1 MPRAPVRGPVM
12 WASRSIRLP
21 QHLQVVSVL
30 MPTLAAPTLAALR
43 LAALRLAT
51 LTLAALAT
59 LPATATA
66 QDTLPPHLGGY
77 VRSLGLP
84 PTREGYVALALD
96 LDRSASGFLNT
107 QVRLGVNRPL
117 GSPVTHLLSVAGEA
131 YGGVRGG
138 DATAGVRAL
147 ALTHLF
153 GFGAGL
159 DVDAVAE
166 RADPFVTLVSPIRR
180 GGVAGRGSDLRL
192 DIYPWRSGA
201 LSLSLTGPL
210 RPGYRGRTRPK
221 RDYVRLHHAVPRPLT
236 VSPTPK
242 LAASLARLSDGAH
255 WINRLMLPP
264 LRHGGRAPAEAV
276 AVATAPLRQ
285 RLAGRTAA
293 DEIEAFHDEVD
304 RAFSLAVGATGGVTP
319 AGREVAVEA
328 RRVLLQ
334 RVLFPYNRLLGQR
347 KRIDG
352 TVEFA
357 VHARGAFARWVITE
371 STVPPERAEAALY
384 VFQHLLDAVERAR
397 VANHAAWGDSRLVW
411 LPLQLALRPRDYV
424 LQEALDSLVS
434 DAVGRRIVHG
444 NRMWYVYNERFQR
457 QIVESI
463 GEAEEYHILWVHD
476 FRGLNAERQPDRL
489 SLLLATRAYLSALTQ
504 RVAAYDSVGRLPAY
518 MLFLDQHYF
527 ELNASRDLLAL
538 LQDPLHHVLRLPP
551 QHAGLADTIASWQG
565 ALRDAVNSSRLLTA
579 ERGEY
584 GERWLRRLVK
594 VHVSVTHPADPSFRS
609 DHILRFVGTPDDLMR
624 DHRKAVVYDVSE
636 EDPYRGMAMY
646 AGMGV
651 GEHYASDQWDDR
663 AIMIQ
668 GPAAITLRDA
678 ARTLLQ
684 SQGIREGAV
693 PHVLRPRQRPPD
705 YDARVQSE
713 IVAMDD
719 WGGVATRAVE
729 LHNATGFGPKEIAVA
744 QATLFNLTSP
754 GAVFKVPDSLWMNE
768 LLACLLGGAA
778 LRGTRVLPIAPS
790 AASAPAPDLGLP
802 GIHDTFSRL
811 LAFRHAMA
819 AEIEMAGGMLRPG
832 LYHTASDVK
841 DLGFRVQALGRSLER
856 YDFMRELYPTLGPV
870 LALAS
875 GAMLAPASLTAG
887 AAHTAGTAGTPTT
900 AATAGSAG
908 ADQPFAKLHMK
919 GFLYVSGDAWSTLYA
934 GPLMVEAL
942 QVYLAQRSRQVVG
955 DPAAD
960 EKAMGDALQLFGVE
974 SLTPLVQLLGTG
986 VTDRWA
992 FFLQIG
998 SPNLDYRSMLL
1009 DGEVALLVSGWT
1021 SLYASFDFVLLTG
1034 LVTWLDTQEQL
1045 DTLVPP
1051 GSAVKQRV
1059 ARWIRIAL

>member
-1 MPRAPVRGPVM
+1 M
-12 WASRSIRLP
+12 WAIRSVRPPYHRFVFPLLALTALP
-21 QHLQVVSVL
+21 V
-30 MPTLAAPTLAALR
+30 A
-43 LAALRLAT
+43 
-51 LTLAALAT
+51 
-59 LPATATA
+59 A

-96 LDRSASGFLNT
+96 LDRRASGFLNT
-107 QVRLGVNRPL
+107 QLRLGVNRPL
-117 GSPVTHLLSVAGEA
+117 GSPVTHLLSVAAEA
-131 YGGVRGG
+131 YGGVRDG
-138 DATAGVRAL
+138 DGTAGVRAF
-147 ALTHLF
+147 ALTQLF
-153 GFGAGL
+153 GFGVGL
-159 DVDAVAE
+159 DVNAVDE
-166 RADPFVTLVSPIRR
+166 RADPFVTLVAPVRR

-201 LSLSLTGPL
+201 LSLSMTGPL
-210 RPGYRGRTRPK
+210 RPGPRGRTRPK
-221 RDYVRLHHAVPRPLT
+221 RDHVQLHHAVPRPLGHT
-236 VSPTPK
+236 ATPE
-242 LAASLARLSDGAH
+242 LAASLSRVSDGAY
-255 WINRLMLPP
+255 WVSRLMLPP
-264 LRHGGRAPAEAV
+264 LRHGGRPPAEAV

-285 RLAGRTAA
+285 RLVGRTAA
-293 DEIEAFHDEVD
+293 DELTAYHAEIE
-304 RAFSLAVGATGGVTP
+304 RAFSLAIGSTGAAGENGAGASSLELNGGGDAAAAGDVVT
-319 AGREVAVEA
+319 AVGRETAAEA
-328 RRVLLQ
+328 RRILLQ

-347 KRIDG
+347 KRIDS

-357 VHARGAFARWVITE
+357 VHARGAFARWMITE
-371 STVPPERAEAALY
+371 SAVPPERAEAALY
-384 VFQHLLDAVERAR
+384 VFQHLLDVVERVR
-397 VANHAAWGDSRLVW
+397 VANRAAWGDSRLVW
-411 LPLQLALRPRDYV
+411 LPLQLALRPEDYV
-424 LQEALDSLVS
+424 LQEQLDSLVS

-457 QIVESI
+457 QVVESI

-489 SLLLATRAYLSALTQ
+489 SLLLATQAYLTALTQ

-518 MLFLDQHYF
+518 MLLLDQHYF
-527 ELNASRDLLAL
+527 ELNSSRDLLAM

-551 QHAGLADTIASWQG
+551 QHAGLADTIASWQQ
-565 ALRDAVNSSRLLTA
+565 ALRDAVDASRLLTA

-594 VHVSVTHPADPSFRS
+594 VHVSITHPADPSFRS
-609 DHILRFVGTPDDLMR
+609 DHILRFVGTPDDVMR

-636 EDPYRGMAMY
+636 DDPYRGMAMY

-668 GPAAITLRDA
+668 GPAALTLRDA
-678 ARTLLQ
+678 ARTLLE
-684 SQGIREGAV
+684 SQGIRNGAV
-693 PHVLRPRQRPPD
+693 PHVLRPRQRPAD
-705 YDARVQSE
+705 YDARVQAE

-719 WGGVATRAVE
+719 LGGVATRAVE

-790 AASAPAPDLGLP
+790 ASSAPAPDLGLP
-802 GIHDTFSRL
+802 GIHDAFSRL

-819 AEIEMAGGMLRPG
+819 GEIERAGGMLRPG

-841 DLGFRVQALGRSLER
+841 DVGYRVRALGQSLQR
-856 YDFMRELYPTLGPV
+856 YDLMRELYPMLGPA
-870 LALAS
+870 LAEAS
-875 GAMLAPASLTAG
+875 GAGSAPQPLAAAAPAG
-887 AAHTAGTAGTPTT
+887 EE
-900 AATAGSAG
+900 
-908 ADQPFAKLHMK
+908 PFAKLHMK
-919 GFLYVSGDAWSTLYA
+919 GFLYVSGEAWSALYE
-934 GPLMVEAL
+934 GPLMLEAM
-942 QVYLAQRSRQVVG
+942 QVYLAQRSRQVEG
-955 DPAAD
+955 DPGAD
-960 EKAMGDALQLFGVE
+960 ERAMAEALQLIGVE
-974 SLTPLVQLLGTG
+974 RLTPLVESLGTD
-986 VTDRWA
+986 VTGRWA

-1021 SLYASFDFVLLTG
+1021 SLYAAFDFVLLTG

-1045 DTLVPP
+1045 DVLVPP
-1051 GSAVKQRV
+1051 GSVVKQRV
-1059 ARWIRIAL
+1059 ARWIRIGI